1 MIMELDVML
10 VGVLTAAIK
19 NSSPLHTVA
28 ACLPTHGVWQFC
40 NMFAKFPNRC
50 TQLPRATLL

>member
-1 MIMELDVML
+1 MELDVML
-10 VGVLTAAIK
+10 VGDLTAAIK
-19 NSSPLHTVA
+19 NSSALHTVA